1 MACAVSHGS
10 DEIID
15 DQVVEL
21 EFVKKMQEPS
31 ITAKALVLNELPDM
45 DNKAFHL
52 PVASGAIEA
61 SPDEIYRLCH
71 PAVVVFGSIR
81 KCEKCPK
88 WHPNLATAWIASPD
102 GHVVTNYH
110 VIDQKKAQFGIM
122 TANGEVYPVVEICAL
137 DKVGDV
143 AVLKVDTRG
152 EKLPFLRLGSEVKPG
167 DEISIISHPSF
178 HFWYLSKGV
187 VARFSR
193 HSGEEGSPTW
203 MNVTADYGVGSSGG
217 PVLDRKGSVV
227 GMVSSTETIHSQ
239 VIDKGEDTEMGVIK
253 MGPFDF
259 RFLLSDNGKNTLKG
273 DTQMVV
279 KHCVPLPVL
288 EKALSKK

>member
-15 DQVVEL
+15 DLLVEQ

-31 ITAKALVLNELPDM
+31 ISAKALVLNELPDI
-45 DNKAFHL
+45 DSKAFHL

-61 SPDEIYRLCH
+61 SPDEIYRFCH
-71 PAVVVFGSIR
+71 PAVVVFGSIG
-81 KCEKCPK
+81 KCGKCSE
-88 WHPNLATAWIASPD
+88 WHPNFATAWIASPD

-110 VIDQKKAQFGIM
+110 VIDHQKEQFGIM
-122 TANGEVYPVVEICAL
+122 TANGAVYPVVEICAL

-143 AVLKVDTRG
+143 AVVKVDTRG

-167 DEISIISHPSF
+167 DEISIISHPSSY
-178 HFWYLSKGV
+178 FWYLSKGV

-193 HSGEEGSPTW
+193 DSREKGSPVW
-203 MNVTADYGVGSSGG
+203 MSVTADYGVGSSGG
-217 PVLDRKGSVV
+217 PVLDRKESVV
-227 GMVSSTETIHSQ
+227 GMVCSTSTVHAN
-239 VIDKGEDTEMGVIK
+239 DIK
-253 MGPFDF
+253 E
-259 RFLLSDNGKNTLKG
+259 GKKTVKG
-273 DTQMVV
+273 DTQMIV
-279 KHCVPLPVL
+279 KHCVPLSVL